1 MRCRKVVFMFN
12 FNLRKFVI
20 TMSLTT
26 VVAISSITPA
36 YAASYSCDTA
46 TENFFSGNADQGNG
60 NNSGDNSSTNS
71 GTNGTTE
78 DFKPDNGNQT
88 PSDSNNN
95 SGNGNQTPSDSN
107 NGASNDNGSNNSG
120 SAPTTTPT
128 YVYVT
133 VPSSSTTTVT
143 PSTPT
148 LNDSAK
154 SDGVPASVAKNWAYK
169 LNDSKRFIALQ
180 RYVGSDKKV
189 SVPGMVKVNGK
200 NYTVVL
206 SKKAFYGNTTI
217 TSVSINKKVRTASG
231 SAFKLFYGCTN
242 LKTVKGMPWDVTSM
256 NRTFMGCKN
265 LKSVSGIPATVIR
278 ANYAFSGCA
287 KLQTVKLSSNN
298 LKSAYAIFNGCKS
311 LKSVKGISAKRAK
324 KINGFFY
331 GVKSNIVK

>member
-1 MRCRKVVFMFN
+1 MRCRKVVFMF
-12 FNLRKFVI
+12 RKFVI
-20 TMSLTT
+20 TMSLIT
-26 VVAISSITPA
+26 VVAVSSITPA

-46 TENFFSGNADQGNG
+46 TENFFSGNSDQGNG

-88 PSDSNNN
+88 PSDSNN
-95 SGNGNQTPSDSN
+95 
-107 NGASNDNGSNNSG
+107 GASNDNGYNNSE

-143 PSTPT
+143 PLTPT

-242 LKTVKGMPWDVTSM
+242 LRTVKGMPWDVTSM

-287 KLQTVKLSSNN
+287 KLQTVKLSSKN

>member
-12 FNLRKFVI
+12 LRKLVV
-20 TMSLTT
+20 MSSLVAVVT
-26 VVAISSITPA
+26 VSSISPA

-60 NNSGDNSSTNS
+60 GSNGSSSTGS
-71 GTNGTTE
+71 STNGTTE

-107 NGASNDNGSNNSG
+107 NGDNGSNNSG

-148 LNDSAK
+148 LNDSVK

-180 RYVGSDKKV
+180 RYLGSDKKV
-189 SVPGMVKVNGK
+189 SVPGTVKVNGK

-278 ANYAFSGCA
+278 ANYAFSGCV

>member
-12 FNLRKFVI
+12 LRKLVV
-20 TMSLTT
+20 MSSLVAVVT
-26 VVAISSITPA
+26 VSSISPA

-60 NNSGDNSSTNS
+60 GSNGSSSTGS
-71 GTNGTTE
+71 STNGTTE

-107 NGASNDNGSNNSG
+107 NGAGSNNSG

-148 LNDSAK
+148 LNDSVK

-180 RYVGSDKKV
+180 RYLGSDKKV
-189 SVPGMVKVNGK
+189 SVPGTVKVNGK

-278 ANYAFSGCA
+278 ANYAFSGCV

>member
-12 FNLRKFVI
+12 YLRKFVI
-20 TMSLTT
+20 TMSLT
-26 VVAISSITPA
+26 VIVAVSSITPA

-107 NGASNDNGSNNSG
+107 NGANDNGSNNCG

-148 LNDSAK
+148 LNDSVK

-180 RYVGSDKKV
+180 RYVGADKKV
-189 SVPGMVKVNGK
+189 SVPGTVKVNGK

-265 LKSVSGIPATVIR
+265 LKSISGIPATVIR

-287 KLQTVKLSSNN
+287 KLQTVKLSSDN
-298 LKSAYAIFNGCKS
+298 LKRAYAIFNGCKS
-311 LKSVKGISAKRAK
+311 LKSVKGISAKRAGQ
-324 KINGFFY
+324 INGFY
-331 GVKSNIVK
+331 RGVSTKIVK